1 MNTVYCQRFRIQ
13 ARWRLA
19 QPEKIA
25 EVVRSVIEESG
36 LPRTLIAEDANLS
49 RATLIT
55 WLAGTRTPQP
65 ETVAQL
71 ADGLER
77 RASQL
82 QSLVARLRT
91 VLRDPTD

>member
-1 MNTVYCQRFRIQ
+1 
-13 ARWRLA
+13 LA

-25 EVVRSVIEESG
+25 AVVREVIEESG
-36 LPRTLIAEDANLS
+36 LPRTLIAEDAHLS

-65 ETVAQL
+65 ESVAQL

-77 RASQL
+77 RAQQL
-82 QSLVARLRT
+82 QSLVTRLRR
-91 VLRDPTD
+91 LLGNSK

>member
-1 MNTVYCQRFRIQ
+1 
-13 ARWRLA
+13 LA

-25 EVVRSVIEESG
+25 AVVREVIEESG
-36 LPRTLIAEDANLS
+36 LPRTLIAEDAHLS

-65 ETVAQL
+65 ESVAQL

-77 RASQL
+77 RAKQL
-82 QSLVARLRT
+82 QSLVTKLRRL
-91 VLRDPTD
+91 LD

>member
-1 MNTVYCQRFRIQ
+1 
-13 ARWRLA
+13 LA
-19 QPEKIA
+19 QPEKLSQ
-25 EVVRSVIEESG
+25 VVRDVIEESG

-71 ADGLER
+71 ADGIER
-77 RASQL
+77 RANQL
-82 QSLVARLRT
+82 QALVAKLRQA
-91 VLRDPTD
+91 LRDRSD

>member
-1 MNTVYCQRFRIQ
+1 
-13 ARWRLA
+13 LA

-25 EVVRSVIEESG
+25 EVVREVIEESG
-36 LPRTLIAEDANLS
+36 LPRTLIAEDAHLS

-65 ETVAQL
+65 ESVQQL

-77 RASQL
+77 RAKQL
-82 QSLVARLRT
+82 QLLVAKLRG
-91 VLRDPTD
+91 VLRDESD

>member
-1 MNTVYCQRFRIQ
+1 
-13 ARWRLA
+13 LA

-25 EVVRSVIEESG
+25 EVVREVIEESG

-71 ADGLER
+71 ADGLEKRAIKLQLLVSTLR
-77 RASQL
+77 R
-82 QSLVARLRT
+82 
-91 VLRDPTD
+91 VLGDVRE

>member
-1 MNTVYCQRFRIQ
+1 MNTVCCQRFRIQ
-13 ARWRLA
+13 VRWRLA
-19 QPEKIA
+19 HPEKIA
-25 EVVRSVIEESG
+25 EVVREVIEESG
-36 LPRTLIAEDANLS
+36 LPRTLIAEDAHLS

-77 RASQL
+77 RAARL
-82 QSLVARLRT
+82 NSLVSRLRN
-91 VLRDPTD
+91 LLAQHEK

>member
-1 MNTVYCQRFRIQ
+1 M
-13 ARWRLA
+13 A

-25 EVVRSVIEESG
+25 EVVREVIEESG

-77 RASQL
+77 RANQL
-82 QSLVARLRT
+82 QSLVTRLRD
-91 VLRDPTD
+91 LLQNAD

>member
-1 MNTVYCQRFRIQ
+1 M
-13 ARWRLA
+13 A

-25 EVVRSVIEESG
+25 AAVREVIEESG
-36 LPRTLIAEDANLS
+36 LPRTLIAEDAHLS

-65 ETVAQL
+65 ESVAQL

-77 RASQL
+77 RAKQL
-82 QSLVARLRT
+82 QSLVTRLRRFVESST
-91 VLRDPTD
+91 P

>member
-1 MNTVYCQRFRIQ
+1 M
-13 ARWRLA
+13 A
-19 QPEKIA
+19 QPEKLSQ
-25 EVVRSVIEESG
+25 VVREVIEESG
-36 LPRTLIAEDANLS
+36 LPRTLIAEDADLS

-77 RASQL
+77 RANHL
-82 QSLVARLRT
+82 QSLVARLRS
-91 VLRDPTD
+91 VLRESVK